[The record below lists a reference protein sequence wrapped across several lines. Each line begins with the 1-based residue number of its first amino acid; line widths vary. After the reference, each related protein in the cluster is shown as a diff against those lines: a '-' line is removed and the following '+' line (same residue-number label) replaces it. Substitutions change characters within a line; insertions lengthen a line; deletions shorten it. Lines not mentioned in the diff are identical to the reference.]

1 MELEYKSCGTKK
13 ILNDNEMIYTI
24 ILGQFL
30 TAKGIIYNSKRSFSC
45 KVDRKHTV
53 AAKYSTVSTKFPV
66 LNQ

>member
-30 TAKGIIYNSKRSFSC
+30 TAKGIIYG
-45 KVDRKHTV
+45 VI
-53 AAKYSTVSTKFPV
+53 KF
-66 LNQ
+66 